1 MFENETKGWHGSYST
16 AGRNSAE
23 KYHIIIHKDEILSN
37 EPKRIHIKDIFTPD
51 EPQPVESLEDNIDIF
66 KVYSNDQKNKMN
78 FVPKSQGVV
87 KKVPQKI
94 DRLKYHNKH
103 MQEGDKRKKIAEP
116 PCTRYNPKH
125 TFVWPR
131 TITGPKWKILR
142 GRDRKPLPIDTKDF
156 YIHNEPME
164 LKSKCF
170 VNMRK
175 QTQRGDFTELVD
187 LRIRTDKPYS
197 PQSTS
202 SNKISYDTTKSTT
215 IQNFKKSLSSSYTN
229 LSTNT
234 LSSPHISGP
243 DFRTTISREQV
254 ERIKGVKGFPMA
266 FIQPNFAIR
275 WERPKTMAV
284 YDKPKKNKPRNKTMI
299 GIDPSINFDPNKV
312 IDKVNNHRAP
322 TAPNFDMMTS
332 RPNKAGPLPSFM
344 QKMYTR
350 ESAYCMTEKS
360 LKENNFSNAKFMS
373 ATTSFFP
380 KRSYNKIINLNLLNG
395 EVFKDKVDETVE
407 KEKNKLISSMKFYHK
422 NFDDLIKEGYLNKF
436 DNVTYKTIK
445 HEHKI
450 DPGDME
456 KFLLNFDN
464 VDA

>member
-1 MFENETKGWHGSYST
+1 MFENEAKGWHGSYST

-37 EPKRIHIKDIFTPD
+37 EPKKIRIKDIFTPD

-66 KVYSNDQKNKMN
+66 KVYSNDQKSKIS
-78 FVPKSQGVV
+78 FVPKSQNLS
-87 KKVPQKI
+87 KKAPEKV

-103 MQEGDKRKKIAEP
+103 MKEGDKRKKIAEP
-116 PCTRYNPKH
+116 PCTSYHPKYS
-125 TFVWPR
+125 FIWSR

-142 GRDRKPLPIDTKDF
+142 GRDKKPLPVDTKDF
-156 YIHNEPME
+156 YIHNSEGMQ
-164 LKSKCF
+164 LTSKCF
-170 VNMRK
+170 INMKK
-175 QTQRGDFTELVD
+175 QTQRGEFTEAKDV
-187 LRIRTDKPYS
+187 RIRTDKPYGY
-197 PQSTS
+197 
-202 SNKISYDTTKSTT
+202 KTTKSSPQITSNST
-215 IQNFKKSLSSSYTN
+215 KSSNIEPYLSEG
-229 LSTNT
+229 STN
-234 LSSPHISGP
+234 SINKNKKIHINVP

-254 ERIKGVKGFPMA
+254 EKIKGVKGFPMA

-284 YDKPKKNKPRNKTMI
+284 YDMPKKNKPRNKQII
-299 GIDPSINFDPNKV
+299 GIDSSINFDPNKI
-312 IDKVNNHRAP
+312 IDKVNNHVP
-322 TAPNFDMMTS
+322 STVPNFDMMTS
-332 RPNKAGPLPSFM
+332 RPNKPGPLPSFM

-360 LKENNFSNAKFMS
+360 LKENNYPNAKFMS
-373 ATTSFFP
+373 ATTSFWP
-380 KRSYNKIINLNLLNG
+380 KRSYNRIINLNLLNG
-395 EVFKDKVDETVE
+395 QIFKNKKEKDETIE
-407 KEKNKLISSMKFYHK
+407 KQKNMVISSTKFYHQ
-422 NFDDLIKEGYLNKF
+422 NFDDLLKEGYLNKF

>member
-1 MFENETKGWHGSYST
+1 MK
-16 AGRNSAE
+16 
-23 KYHIIIHKDEILSN
+23 
-37 EPKRIHIKDIFTPD
+37 
-51 EPQPVESLEDNIDIF
+51 
-66 KVYSNDQKNKMN
+66 
-78 FVPKSQGVV
+78 
-87 KKVPQKI
+87 
-94 DRLKYHNKH
+94 
-103 MQEGDKRKKIAEP
+103 
-116 PCTRYNPKH
+116 
-125 TFVWPR
+125 
-131 TITGPKWKILR
+131 
-142 GRDRKPLPIDTKDF
+142 
-156 YIHNEPME
+156 E
-164 LKSKCF
+164 LY
-170 VNMRK
+170 V
-175 QTQRGDFTELVD
+175 
-187 LRIRTDKPYS
+187 
-197 PQSTS
+197 
-202 SNKISYDTTKSTT
+202 
-215 IQNFKKSLSSSYTN
+215 
-229 LSTNT
+229 
-234 LSSPHISGP
+234 
-243 DFRTTISREQV
+243 
-254 ERIKGVKGFPMA
+254 
-266 FIQPNFAIR
+266 
-275 WERPKTMAV
+275 
-284 YDKPKKNKPRNKTMI
+284 

-407 KEKNKLISSMKFYHK
+407 KEKNMLISSMKFYHK